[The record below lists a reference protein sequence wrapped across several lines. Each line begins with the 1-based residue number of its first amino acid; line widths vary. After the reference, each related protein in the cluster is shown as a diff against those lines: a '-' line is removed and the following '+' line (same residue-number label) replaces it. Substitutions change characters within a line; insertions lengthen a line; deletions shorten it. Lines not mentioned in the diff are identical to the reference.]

1 MITSVSRVAAGAA
14 LLLVALGL
22 SACAPGVPAGG
33 DGTSASP
40 SDSASGT
47 PSADPGDG
55 DGAAPACT
63 RDDLDIVYEY
73 TDGTAGQ
80 LHGILRMTNSAPSPC
95 SLDGYPILFMGSSE
109 VAEPV
114 GQQASQNDV
123 DPPVPVVLE
132 PGNVAEA
139 AVTITQAGNVGCD
152 IVQTTHFVAAPPLD
166 HAFAW
171 LDDGRNVPIDAID
184 SCNEDSVGLLM
195 VGGLHPAP

>member
-1 MITSVSRVAAGAA
+1 MISRVNRGAAIAA

-22 SACAPGVPAGG
+22 TACAPGGDAG
-33 DGTSASP
+33 DSGTAAPPSASP
-40 SDSASGT
+40 PEDA
-47 PSADPGDG
+47 GDG
-55 DGAAPACT
+55 DGSTPACT
-63 RDDLDIVYEY
+63 RDDLDIAYEY

-109 VAEPV
+109 VAQPV
-114 GQQASQNDV
+114 GQQATPDDV
-123 DPPVPVVLE
+123 DLPVPVVLE

-139 AVTITQAGNVGCD
+139 AVTITQAGNVGCE

-166 HAFAW
+166 HAFVW
-171 LDDGRNVPIDAID
+171 EDDGRNVPIDAID
-184 SCNEDSVGLLM
+184 SCNDDSIGLLM